1 MKSKTVSVRV
11 EEKDR
16 ETWGKAAREYK
27 NLSAFFISMIRD
39 AWRYRYVIE
48 QAKKLDAA
56 GIKPSAMEVK

>member
-27 NLSAFFISMIRD
+27 NLSAFFVAMIRD
-39 AWRYRYVIE
+39 AWRFRHVIE
-48 QAKKLDAA
+48 QAKKLEQT
-56 GIKPSAMEVK
+56 GFKISAMEVK